1 MSGAA
6 IQTRRVAAFF
16 DIDGTLVP
24 EPSLEKRMFQG
35 LRRNGAMPVMNYARW
50 AAEAAWL
57 LPRGIAAITQGNKKY
72 LCGLRVEQVL
82 EAMGTIAFFEEGVAR
97 AEWHARQGHEIVLV
111 SGMVK
116 PVARLAAM
124 ALECELEA
132 RGLEKEILVSAT
144 RLEERDGVFT
154 GRVIGEA
161 NIGEAKRRAM
171 ATLAAAMQ
179 IELRQSHAYGNTMR
193 DVPMLKAVG
202 RAHAVNPGKD
212 LARVANELDWAIWH
226 WHVEK
231 KPASGEL
238 LKEKAKF
245 QMIGTRT

>member
-1 MSGAA
+1 MSGEASQA
-6 IQTRRVAAFF
+6 RRVAAFF

-24 EPSLEKRMFQG
+24 EPSLEKRLFQG
-35 LRRNGAMPVMNYARW
+35 LRHNGALPLMNYARW
-50 AAEAAWL
+50 VVEAARL
-57 LPRGIAAITQGNKKY
+57 LPRGIAAIYQGNKKY
-72 LCGLRVEQVL
+72 LCGLRVEHVL
-82 EAMGTIAFFEEGVAR
+82 EAMGTIAFLEEGVAR

-116 PVARLAAM
+116 PVARMAAM

-132 RGLEKEILVSAT
+132 RGLEREILVSAT

-154 GRVIGEA
+154 GRLIGEA
-161 NIGEAKRRAM
+161 NIGEAKRRSM
-171 ATLAAAMQ
+171 ATLARAMQ

-193 DVPMLKAVG
+193 DVPMLETVG

-212 LARVANELDWAIWH
+212 LARLSNERDWAIWH
-226 WHVEK
+226 WHLES
-231 KPASGEL
+231 KPASGES

>member
-1 MSGAA
+1 MIGEAM
-6 IQTRRVAAFF
+6 QVRRTAAFF

-24 EPSLEKRMFQG
+24 EPSLEKRLFNG
-35 LRRNGAMPVMNYARW
+35 LRHNGAMPLMNYARL
-50 AAEAAWL
+50 AVEAGRL
-57 LPRGIAAITQGNKKY
+57 LPRGLAAISQGNKKY
-72 LCGLRVEQVL
+72 LCGLRAEQIL
-82 EAMGTIAFFEEGVAR
+82 EALGTIAFFEEGVAR

-111 SGMVK
+111 TGMVK
-116 PVARLAAM
+116 PVARMVAM

-132 RGLEKEILVSAT
+132 RGLEREILVSAT
-144 RLEERDGVFT
+144 RLEERGGMFT
-154 GRVIGEA
+154 GRLIGEA
-161 NIGEAKRRAM
+161 NIGEVKRRSM

-193 DVPMLKAVG
+193 DAPMLEAVG

-212 LARVANELDWAIWH
+212 LARLSNERDWAIWH

-231 KPASGEL
+231 KPASDEL
-238 LKEKAKF
+238 LKEKAKV